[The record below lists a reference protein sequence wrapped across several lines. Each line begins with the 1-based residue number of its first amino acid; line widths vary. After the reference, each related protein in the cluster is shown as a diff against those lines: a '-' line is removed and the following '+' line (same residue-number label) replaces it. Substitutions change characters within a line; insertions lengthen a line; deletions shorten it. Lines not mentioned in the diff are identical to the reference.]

1 MELTTA
7 EFNVWVDTYVKY
19 YDDSTTLSG
28 LKPDFWAVEWFM
40 NPGNERSELCW
51 AAILKILETTSSDSV
66 LANLAA
72 GPLEDLIECHGS
84 KFIDRIE
91 NESRINPCF
100 RELLGGVWKCSSP
113 AVWERIEKARNY
125 GRR

>member
-7 EFNVWVDTYVKY
+7 EFNVWVDTYVKNN
-19 YDDSTTLSG
+19 DESTILSG
-28 LKPDFWAVEWFM
+28 LKTNFWAVEWFII
-40 NPGNERSELCW
+40 PGNEHSELCW
-51 AAILKILETTSSDSV
+51 AAILKILEKTSSDSV
-66 LANLAA
+66 PGNLAA

-91 NESRINPCF
+91 DVSRTNPCF

-113 AVWERIEKARNY
+113 AVWKRIEIARNY
-125 GRR
+125 G